1 MRQMLLRRFR
11 SLLFWQYT
19 LFLGL
24 LYFREGVVLLSFP
37 RIGSDGSWVRTRDDS
52 DSQCEWFRLSF
63 LGTRLKLTMSQVK
76 ERDEKL
82 GARAIRNNYR
92 FL

>member
-1 MRQMLLRRFR
+1 
-11 SLLFWQYT
+11 
-19 LFLGL
+19 
-24 LYFREGVVLLSFP
+24 VLLSFP
-37 RIGSDGSWVRTRDDS
+37 GVGSDGSWVLTRDDS

-63 LGTRLKLTMSQVK
+63 LGARLKLAMSQVK
-76 ERDEKL
+76 ERDERL